1 MGVLLNEVCC
11 IDESNLGESFYEN
24 TQYTQPDTN
33 NKNDQ
38 YKALRK
44 RSINQFKNASQDSF
58 PLNEISSSYNIN
70 DKPIKVVNSLSKLPI
85 STKNV
90 ILQQTCNP
98 LDYYD
103 NLKKMGKGTFGSV
116 YKVMHKQTGVIR
128 AMKVISKKKLK
139 CGFTDA
145 DILQEID
152 VLKKLEHPHIIKIY
166 EFYNYEKHYYIIN
179 EFCNEGDL
187 SEKLT
192 KLRKFPE
199 FFVKILMVQI
209 FNAVLYL
216 HKKCV
221 FHGDLKLENIMIDSY
236 LNDDEPPSNKKNE
249 DNFISSLL
257 QDEKEINEYLKEK
270 DLRRSCTLVPKSK
283 RKFSLGIKTSFNLK
297 EKNEKNKLSKSVLQK
312 VNTISTKSFFKNKS
326 IEEQKNYIKKKD
338 TTPLAVKKKEK
349 NPFSYLNG
357 EVDEDEEEEK
367 KDNNEINVFDILN
380 GIEETNEIKLFN
392 DNKYNHKKTEMDENY
407 NKKNHYLDIIN
418 EDEDF
423 NIPTEESVE
432 NNKNINNTQLKK
444 TLTLNNMKIKNFEL
458 KLIDFGCAKIF
469 SKYKKNFGEIIGTL
483 IYCSPEVLKNNYNQ
497 ECDIW
502 SCGVIMYVLLSGHF
516 PFYGK
521 TEEEIKKKILS
532 GKFNFNPKYFSNI
545 SEKAKDLITKCLIYD
560 KHKRIT
566 AEDALKHEFFMDD
579 INPNNIFEDEID
591 TKNLL
596 LSLKNYSQHS
606 KIYQTGLAFLSHNF
620 ADKEELNKLKKIF
633 YKIDLNLDGKLS
645 KYEFEQAF
653 KEAGIDM
660 SKEQIEKMMKSIDF
674 DGNGF
679 IEYEE
684 FIRVA
689 LPKEKLFT
697 EKNLK
702 IAFDMFDLDKNGTI
716 SLDEFKTILGI
727 NKINDKKVNEELLK
741 EIPIKE
747 NEEMTFEQFKLIFL
761 GS

>member
-11 IDESNLGESFYEN
+11 IDESNITESVYEN
-24 TQYTQPDTN
+24 TQPTQPDTLT
-33 NKNDQ
+33 KSDKF
-38 YKALRK
+38 KALKRK
-44 RSINQFKNASQDSF
+44 SLNQLKDSF
-58 PLNEISSSYNIN
+58 PLNEIGSSFNIN
-70 DKPIKVVNSLSKLPI
+70 DKPIKSIRSLSKIPI

-90 ILQQTCNP
+90 ILQQMCNP

-103 NLKKMGKGTFGSV
+103 NLKKMGKGTFGTV
-116 YKVMHKQTGVIR
+116 YKVMHKQSGAIR

-139 CGFTDA
+139 YGFTDE
-145 DILQEID
+145 DILQEIN
-152 VLKKLEHPHIIKIY
+152 VLTKLEHPHIIRIF
-166 EFYNYEKHYYIIN
+166 EFYNYNKNYYIIN

-187 SEKLT
+187 SDKLN
-192 KLRKFPE
+192 KIKKFPE

-221 FHGDLKLENIMIDSY
+221 FHGDLKLENIMIDSF
-236 LNDDEPPSNKKNE
+236 LSNDEPIPTKKNQ

-257 QDEKEINEYLKEK
+257 EDEKEIDEYLKEK
-270 DLRRSCTLVPKSK
+270 AVKRSNTLVPKTK
-283 RKFSLGIKTSFNLK
+283 RKLNLRSSFNLK
-297 EKNEKNKLSKSVLQK
+297 SKEDKIKLTNSVLKK
-312 VNTISTKSFFKNKS
+312 VSTISNSCFFKTKKTQKDSNFKIKGSSTLYKS
-326 IEEQKNYIKKKD
+326 
-338 TTPLAVKKKEK
+338 KKEK
-349 NPFSYLNG
+349 NPFDYLNG
-357 EVDEDEEEEK
+357 EIDEEEEK
-367 KDNNEINVFDILN
+367 EDDKKENTEENVFDYLN
-380 GIEETNEIKLFN
+380 GVEKTNNIKIYNANDYDQNKFNEI
-392 DNKYNHKKTEMDENY
+392 YHKK
-407 NKKNHYLDIIN
+407 KQYLETIN
-418 EDEDF
+418 EKDDL
-423 NIPTEESVE
+423 NIPTEDSFIDDD
-432 NNKNINNTQLKK
+432 NNNNTQLKK
-444 TLTLNNMKIKNFEL
+444 TLTLNAMKLKNFEL

-469 SKYKKNFGEIIGTL
+469 SKYKTNFGEIIGTL
-483 IYCSPEVLKNNYNQ
+483 IYCSPEVLKNNYNK

-521 TEEEIKKKILS
+521 TEDEDVS
-532 GKFNFNPKYFSNI
+532 D
-545 SEKAKDLITKCLIYD
+545 KAKDLIKKCLIYD
-560 KHKRIT
+560 KYKRIS

-591 TKNLL
+591 TKNIL
-596 LSLKNYSQHS
+596 LSLKNFSYHS
-606 KIYQTGLAFLSHNF
+606 KIYQTVLTYLSHNF
-620 ADKEELNKLKKIF
+620 TDKEELNKLKKIF

-645 KYEFEQAF
+645 KSEFEQAF
-653 KEAGIDM
+653 KEAGIDIN
-660 SKEQIEKMMKSIDF
+660 KEQIETMMKSIDF

-702 IAFDMFDLDKNGTI
+702 IAFDMFDLDKNGMI

-727 NKINDKKVNEELLK
+727 KKINDKKVNEELLN

-747 NEEMTFEQFKLIFL
+747 NEEMTFEQFKLLFL
-761 GS
+761 KDNQVISKS